1 MTPDLMEAGT
11 ERRSIH
17 LHHLQ
22 ATVGATES
30 GGRTASMSRHVLP
43 GEVDVTHGRILY
55 LEDVHVSFDGFKAIN
70 GLNLDIAP
78 GELRCIIGPNG
89 AGKTTMMDI
98 ITGKTRPDKGTVFFG
113 STIDLLR
120 YNEPQIAAMGIGRK
134 FQKPTVFE
142 QLSVFENLE
151 LALKTHK
158 GVAQSMNFKLTG
170 AQRDRIGEVLHTIHL
185 KDSVTRQ
192 AGLLS
197 HGQKQWLEI
206 GMLLVQEPKLLLLDE
221 PVAGMTDE
229 ETVRTAELFLSL
241 KGKHSLMVVEHDMS
255 FIDTISEKV
264 TVLCDGSVL
273 AEGTLAEVQADERV
287 IEVYLGR

>member
-1 MTPDLMEAGT
+1 MKVLLFHIGRDRYGLPLASIVRVLPLLELKQLPLTPDYVAGLMD
-11 ERRSIH
+11 
-17 LHHLQ
+17 LHG
-22 ATVGATES
+22 VP
-30 GGRTASMSRHVLP
+30 VP
-43 GEVDVTHGRILY
+43 V
-55 LEDVHVSFDGFKAIN
+55 
-70 GLNLDIAP
+70 
-78 GELRCIIGPNG
+78 
-89 AGKTTMMDI
+89 
-98 ITGKTRPDKGTVFFG
+98 
-113 STIDLLR
+113 IDLSRL
-120 YNEPQIAAMGIGRK
+120 
-134 FQKPTVFE
+134 
-142 QLSVFENLE
+142 
-151 LALKTHK
+151 
-158 GVAQSMNFKLTG
+158 
-170 AQRDRIGEVLHTIHL
+170 
-185 KDSVTRQ
+185 

>member
-1 MTPDLMEAGT
+1 MTPELMEAGAQ
-11 ERRSIH
+11 RYARKA
-17 LHHLQ
+17 Q
-22 ATVGATES
+22 APAGGATES
-30 GGRTASMSRHVLP
+30 GGRAASFSRIALP
-43 GEVDVTHGRILY
+43 GEVDVTHGRLLY

-70 GLNLDIAP
+70 GLNLDIAA

-120 YNEPQIAAMGIGRK
+120 YREPEIAAMGIGRK

-158 GVAQSMNFKLTG
+158 GVAASMRFRLGGEQK
-170 AQRDRIGEVLHTIHL
+170 DRIAEILHTIHL
-185 KDSVTRQ
+185 AGSVTRQ

-206 GMLLVQEPKLLLLDE
+206 GMLLAQEPKLLLLDE

-255 FIDTISEKV
+255 FIETISEKV
-264 TVLCDGSVL
+264 TVLCDGAVL
-273 AEGTLAEVQADERV
+273 AEGTLAQVQADERV